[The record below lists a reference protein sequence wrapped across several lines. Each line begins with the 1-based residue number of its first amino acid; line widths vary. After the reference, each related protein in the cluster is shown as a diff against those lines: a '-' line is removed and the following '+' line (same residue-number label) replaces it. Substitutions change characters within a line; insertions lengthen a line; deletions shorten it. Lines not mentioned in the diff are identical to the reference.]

1 MDNETEVGLLVSL
14 CIAIRIGN
22 VHKAAPRLAAKAK
35 HPRVK
40 AVLKSLADMPMGK
53 RAVAALLALP
63 DLERELL
70 G

>member
-14 CIAIRIGN
+14 CLAVRIGN
-22 VHKAAPRLAAKAK
+22 IHKAVPRLAAQAK

-53 RAVAALLALP
+53 RAVAAAVALP
-63 DLERELL
+63 DLEHELL